1 MSIALGP
8 TLLGHSLLSISRL
21 RSLSKSYIPAFL
33 LSAIAAISVIGVILA
48 GVYLIDAFSPYI
60 WYQPQ
65 DGVPKL
71 NTLNQL
77 LGCLIVSMYSL
88 FSIAAL
94 MMAGDSLGLLPK
106 EKPLTSAPTYSIQPN
121 NQFVTKFN
129 LLNFLVLFLSFA
141 FIFVLTLFLPH
152 VWAITNMSVVAW
164 NAYFVVDSPYSL
176 IHGVLLYESDHQ
188 HFAFQNIT
196 TMSQNLTYVAANR
209 TMVSVNITTTT
220 LELLP
225 DPDWLQPKVYLKLY
239 ETVVVYYSMIFAV
252 VAVGIVGTYNS
263 ALRQYLHKR
272 VNMCFIPKVIN
283 LWPVGASIGQSQRQF
298 NLFPRHNFSLF
309 RYFLSHIVCL
319 RSAITK
325 DLNLPPECNRS
336 NLYSL

>member
-33 LSAIAAISVIGVILA
+33 LSTIAAVSVIGVILA

-196 TMSQNLTYVAANR
+196 TMSQNLTYVAANTTSGMIGNTTSTPSNMTMTPANM
-209 TMVSVNITTTT
+209 TMVLVNITTTT

-252 VAVGIVGTYNS
+252 VAVGIIGTYNS

-283 LWPVGASIGQSQRQF
+283 LWPVGASIGQSQRKF
-298 NLFPRHNFSLF
+298 DLFYLIHLHFFSF
-309 RYFLSHIVCL
+309 H
-319 RSAITK
+319 
-325 DLNLPPECNRS
+325 
-336 NLYSL
+336 

>member
-1 MSIALGP
+1 
-8 TLLGHSLLSISRL
+8 
-21 RSLSKSYIPAFL
+21 
-33 LSAIAAISVIGVILA
+33 
-48 GVYLIDAFSPYI
+48 
-60 WYQPQ
+60 
-65 DGVPKL
+65 
-71 NTLNQL
+71 
-77 LGCLIVSMYSL
+77 
-88 FSIAAL
+88 

-196 TMSQNLTYVAANR
+196 TMSQNLTYVAANTTSGMIGNTTSTPSNM
-209 TMVSVNITTTT
+209 TMTPANMTMILVNITTTT
-220 LELLP
+220 LDLLP